1 MESSLLA
8 EVAPDIVIVPVSPAD
23 TAAAQA
29 HLDNL
34 TKPQGRLGRLE
45 ELARRLYA
53 LRGGAPPPR
62 GGQGC
67 FLW

>member
-1 MESSLLA
+1 MTNMESSLLA

-34 TKPQGRLGRLE
+34 TKPQGSLGRL
-45 ELARRLYA
+45 
-53 LRGGAPPPR
+53 
-62 GGQGC
+62 
-67 FLW
+67 